1 MKDGLSGGK
10 IETGRA
16 VRCLA
21 LARGE
26 RMVAWV
32 PGMLLNIVETLSG
45 SGSIFVL
52 EAACFANRLDVGRK
66 EKTNQRGI

>member
-32 PGMLLNIVETLSG
+32 SGMLLNKLRHCQVQDPFL
-45 SGSIFVL
+45 
-52 EAACFANRLDVGRK
+52 C
-66 EKTNQRGI
+66 